1 MIDQKDLSD
10 NDMELVLDAALKKD
24 ESTKLEIYKLFKE
37 VSIKLRVED
46 IEKIIDFFSEKVPPE
61 RFVE

>member
-1 MIDQKDLSD
+1 
-10 NDMELVLDAALKKD
+10 MELVLDAALKKD

-46 IEKIIDFFSEKVPPE
+46 IEKIIDFFS
-61 RFVE
+61 